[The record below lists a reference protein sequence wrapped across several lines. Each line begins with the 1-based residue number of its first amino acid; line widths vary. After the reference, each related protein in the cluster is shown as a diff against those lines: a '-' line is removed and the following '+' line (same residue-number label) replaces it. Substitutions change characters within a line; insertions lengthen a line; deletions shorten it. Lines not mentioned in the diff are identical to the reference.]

1 MEIRD
6 LFLINKIL
14 IVYFFP
20 LLGVTNFSW
29 DCDLMIFNFVKWGL
43 TNFYTVCVMT

>member
-20 LLGVTNFSW
+20 NFSW

-43 TNFYTVCVMT
+43 ANFYTVCVMT